1 VPTRGTEISKELH
14 SYIRDLWVYKS
25 MSCRAIANH
34 INEDASLK
42 SRFGKIDSSGVF
54 YHIKQIRDEFEGTVS
69 EDSLDTYVSE
79 FIRLK
84 ESMDDDI
91 EALDELK
98 KSEEESANPSKEL
111 ILKIMR
117 ERHQVKLNKMKLLQD
132 VELPIRVKQ
141 LKRERD
147 RKVKILRPQPV
158 SDKEIVDNHTVE

>member
-1 VPTRGTEISKELH
+1 LPTRGTEISKELH

-54 YHIKQIRDEFEGTVS
+54 YHIKQIREEFEGTIN

-91 EALDELK
+91 EAIDGLMKEEK
-98 KSEEESANPSKEL
+98 ESENPSRDL
-111 ILKIMR
+111 ILKMMR
-117 ERHQVKLNKMKLLQD
+117 QRHEIKLNKMKLLQD

-158 SDKEIVDNHTVE
+158 SELEDAERSSG